1 MSPRST
7 RPTRSPSVT
16 RRQVAFPGGSG
27 ETLVGTLDLPPG
39 TPRATALFA
48 HCFTCSRTSK
58 AASRISTLL
67 AEAGIA
73 VLRFDFTGLG
83 SSDGDFAE
91 TTFTSNVGDLLAAA
105 AWMGA
110 DPAAE
115 PGAPGAPSLLVGH
128 SLGGAAV
135 IAAAASLDDVRGV
148 AVVGSPASPGHI
160 EHLLREAVPAPG
172 SPDGRHLEVTIGGRT
187 LTIGQ
192 ALLDDISDQ
201 RQRERIAGLR
211 RALLV
216 LHSPVDE
223 VVGIEQAR
231 EIFETARHPKSF
243 VALDGAD
250 HLLDRPAD
258 SRFAASVIAA
268 WAERYLPD
276 AAEVAAAEM
285 AAAEVADTPSGPLP
299 VPGSVVVAEAD
310 VAHFAHDAVVPGHR
324 WRLDEPV
331 SVGGEDTG
339 PNPYDTLLSAL
350 GACTSMT
357 MRMYARRKGWDA
369 GATTVTLTH
378 DRIHASD
385 CEACETTVG
394 YLDRIHRSIDLDPAL
409 TDDQR
414 AALLAIA
421 DKCPVHRTLT
431 HEVHITT
438 ATT

>member
-1 MSPRST
+1 M
-7 RPTRSPSVT
+7 PTTTT
-16 RRQVAFPGGSG
+16 RRQVTFPGGG
-27 ETLVGTLDLPPG
+27 GDALTGTLDLPHG
-39 TPRATALFA
+39 TPRASALFA

-58 AASRISTLL
+58 AATRISTAL

-83 SSDGDFAE
+83 TSDGDFAD

-105 AWMGA
+105 AWMASGT
-110 DPAAE
+110 D
-115 PGAPGAPSLLVGH
+115 GAPGAPSLLVGH

-135 IAAAASLDDVRGV
+135 LAAAGSLPDVRGV
-148 AVVGSPASPGHI
+148 AVVGAPASPDHI
-160 EHLLREAVPAPG
+160 EHLLRDAVPVPG
-172 SPDGRHLEVTIGGRT
+172 SPAGRHLEVTIGGRV

-192 ALLDDISDQ
+192 ALLDDIADQ
-201 RQRERIAGLR
+201 AQRERIAGLR

-223 VVGIEQAR
+223 IVGIEQAR
-231 EIFETARHPKSF
+231 EIFEAARHPKSF

-258 SRFAASVIAA
+258 SRFAASVIAT
-268 WAERYLPD
+268 WAERYLPEVPETPAPP
-276 AAEVAAAEM
+276 AA
-285 AAAEVADTPSGPLP
+285 

-310 VAHFAHDAVVPGHR
+310 VEHFAHDVVVPGHR
-324 WRLDEPV
+324 WRLDEPA

-339 PNPYDTLLSAL
+339 PNPYDTMLSAL

-357 MRMYARRKGWDA
+357 MRMYARRKGWA
-369 GATTVTLTH
+369 FGATTVTLTH
-378 DRIHASD
+378 DRIHAAD
-385 CEACETTVG
+385 CEACETTSG
-394 YLDRIHRSIDLDPAL
+394 YLDRIRRVIDLDPAL
-409 TDDQR
+409 DADQR
-414 AALLAIA
+414 AALLKIA

-438 ATT
+438 ETREAAPS